1 MRARCYFIGTTLG
14 DNPVPHHFVTLA
26 GALVA
31 RGHRVVIIAPHRRVD
46 LANPTGNPAIHIWPS
61 DRPTRRQDALFL
73 RRLIA
78 QYRPDCL
85 VANFV
90 AVNLMSLVG
99 WFCGVPRRVAWYHTL
114 SSQIE
119 IDGAIPRWRL
129 ELLRL
134 RKGLAYRAST
144 HVVGVSQA
152 AADDFAQVYP
162 ACAGKA
168 RVFLNALADP
178 LAGDWSPAPTAEP
191 HRLVCV
197 ARLTNSK
204 GQDVLI
210 RAVARLR
217 DRYPKLRV
225 EFVGDGPALATLTN
239 LAREVGVA
247 DCCDFVGRVNH
258 DEVLRRMAAA
268 TATVL
273 PSRSDAFALV
283 TIESLA
289 VGTPVVAARVG
300 GVPEIIRDGNTGF
313 LLPPDDPP
321 ALAEKLDRLLSD
333 STLRRQ
339 FQINA
344 RRDFLARF
352 DLLHATPRQA
362 DWLEEIV
369 N

>member
-1 MRARCYFIGTTLG
+1 MRSRCYFIGTTLS
-14 DNPVPHHFVTLA
+14 DNPVPHHFVKLA
-26 GALVA
+26 GVLVA
-31 RGHRVVIIAPHRRVD
+31 RGHRVVIIAPHRRVE

-99 WFCGVPRRVAWYHTL
+99 WLCGVPRRVAWYHTL

-119 IDGAIPRWRL
+119 IDSAMPRWRL

-144 HVVGVSQA
+144 HIVPVSQA
-152 AADDFAQVYP
+152 AFEDVVKLYP
-162 ACAGKA
+162 SQRSKCQ
-168 RVFLNALADP
+168 VFLNALADP
-178 LAGDWSPAPTAEP
+178 MPGGNPRNGSRPP
-191 HRLVCV
+191 HLVCV
-197 ARLTNSK
+197 ARFNQSK

-210 RAVARLR
+210 RALALLK
-217 DRYPKLRV
+217 DRHPTLSV
-225 EFVGDGPALATLTN
+225 EFVGTGPLETACARLAH
-239 LAREVGVA
+239 EVGVA
-247 DCCDFVGRVNH
+247 ERCTFTGRVEH
-258 DEVLRRMAAA
+258 AEVLRRMAGAR
-268 TATVL
+268 ATVL
-273 PSRSDAFALV
+273 PSRSDNCPLV

-289 VGTPVVAARVG
+289 VGTPLIGSRVG
-300 GVPEIIRDGNTGF
+300 GIPEIVRDGVDGF
-313 LLPPDDPP
+313 LVPPDDPP
-321 ALAEKLDRLLSD
+321 LLAEKLDVVLSNAHLYHRLC
-333 STLRRQ
+333 T
-339 FQINA
+339 NA
-344 RRDFLARF
+344 RDGFLARF